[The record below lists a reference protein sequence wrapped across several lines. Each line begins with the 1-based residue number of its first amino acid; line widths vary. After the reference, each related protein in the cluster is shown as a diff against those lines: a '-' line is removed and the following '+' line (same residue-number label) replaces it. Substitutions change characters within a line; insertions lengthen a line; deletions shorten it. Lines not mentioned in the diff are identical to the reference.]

1 MAEDSKKLDTIVDAV
16 HSIDVR
22 LAGMDSK
29 LDVLGLTS
37 SDHET
42 RLRDVEVM
50 ARDAKEA
57 GGKLADHE
65 SRMRTVERKLWM
77 LFGFAA
83 AVGTAG
89 GTVVSQILK

>member
-42 RLRDVEVM
+42 R
-50 ARDAKEA
+50 
-57 GGKLADHE
+57 
-65 SRMRTVERKLWM
+65 MRVIERRLWM
-77 LFGFAA
+77 LAGAAA
-83 AVGTAG
+83 AVGSAG
-89 GTVVSQILK
+89 GSVVSQILK